1 MKKDK
6 FIKSLRVG
14 IIQDGKIT
22 QERIISAGDSVSIG
36 ESVKNTFVFPKTN
49 LIPYEFPL
57 FLYHAK
63 GYVLQLNDNMSGR
76 LKMDAVGAV
85 RSLEQI
91 REDPNVSRKGN
102 MIRLSLSE
110 RDRGKIVIG
119 NTTILFQF
127 VPPPPV
133 QAVRSIESMDFSPR
147 YFEEGDSV
155 FYAFL
160 GTNTLLAAALVAA
173 VATFPVHDAMAVVEI
188 PDRFVQIVLESKERQ
203 KQESIEEVIK
213 IDEKKSQTKEKKE
226 EEAEKTPSKEEKK
239 PDAISEAKQK
249 EQKKKDVIENNLFI
263 KQLLTRGEGEGT
275 ALDLWSDADAGLD
288 DMDAILANAAGL
300 QPVVP
305 DTPRLRKGIGISNE
319 MVTIGELGITGGGT
333 ATIGEGPELVISSI
347 VEADEPELFDAK
359 DPAAINKV
367 VRSKF
372 GQLKYCY
379 EKALKS
385 NPNLSGRLEIEF
397 NIRNKNVTSAAV
409 FSNTTGDR
417 EFADCVAKKIR
428 RWKFPEGVE
437 GQVIYPFI
445 FTSDN

>member
-1 MKKDK
+1 MKKNK
-6 FIKSLRVG
+6 LKKSLRIG

-22 QERIISAGDSVSIG
+22 QERIISAGDSVSVG

-49 LIPYEFPL
+49 LIPNEFPL

-76 LKMDAVGAV
+76 LKMDAVGSV
-85 RSLEQI
+85 RSLEQV
-91 REDPNVSRKGN
+91 RNDPNVLRKGN
-102 MIRLSLSE
+102 VFRLSLSE

-133 QAVRSIESMDFSPR
+133 QAIRSIESMDFRPR
-147 YFEEGDSV
+147 FFEEGDSV
-155 FYAFL
+155 YYAFL
-160 GTNTLLAAALVAA
+160 GVNTLFAAALVAA
-173 VATFPVHDAMAVVEI
+173 VATFPVRDAMAVAEI
-188 PDRFVQIVLESKERQ
+188 PDRFVQLVLENKERQ
-203 KQESIEEVIK
+203 KQEPIEEVVK
-213 IDEKKSQTKEKKE
+213 IDKKQKEVEEKKE
-226 EEAEKTPSKEEKK
+226 EEAEKTPRKEEKK
-239 PDAISEAKQK
+239 PDAVSEAKQK
-249 EQKKKDVIENNLFI
+249 EQKKKEVVAGSMLI

-275 ALDLWSDADAGLD
+275 ALDLWSDADAGLN
-288 DMDAILANAAGL
+288 DMDAILANVT
-300 QPVVP
+300 VVEVA
-305 DTPRLRKGIGISNE
+305 TLENTGLRKGIGLSNE
-319 MVTIGELGITGGGT
+319 MATIGELGSAGGGT
-333 ATIGEGPELVISSI
+333 ATITDGPELIISST
-347 VEADEPELFDAK
+347 VEAAEPELFDAK
-359 DPAAINKV
+359 DPAAISKV

-385 NPNLSGRLEIEF
+385 NPSLDGRLEIEF

-409 FSNTTGDR
+409 FSNNTGDR
-417 EFADCVAKKIR
+417 MFADCVAKKIK